1 MSIIAKQTF
10 IAELRERLRTKMTLA
25 EIEELSREISEQLTY
40 YKMERVEEDDGRNE
54 FEEFLSLFINTKRIE
69 GRSEKTLDRY
79 AYILKRYKETDPT
92 PIHKITVYNIRQ
104 YLAKEKT
111 RGIADSTLQ
120 GYRDVFSAF
129 FGWIHRERLIPLNP
143 CANLNPIKCKKEIR
157 LPYTSVEIERLKE
170 VCSSVR
176 DKAIICFLLSTGC
189 RISEVCG
196 LNRADVDFNNLECT
210 VLGKGNKERTV
221 YLDSVAAMQLQKYL
235 DSREDDGEALFIGKG
250 TSRMQ
255 PGGIRKCLRVIGD
268 RAGVPNVHPHRFRR
282 TLATNLIKHG
292 MPIQEVA
299 NILGHEKLDTTMM
312 YVYLDKQSVKNS
324 YKKYS

>member
-235 DSREDDGEALFIGKG
+235 DSREDDDEALFIGKG

>member
-1 MSIIAKQTF
+1 
-10 IAELRERLRTKMTLA
+10 MT
-25 EIEELSREISEQLTY
+25 
-40 YKMERVEEDDGRNE
+40 V
-54 FEEFLSLFINTKRIE
+54 
-69 GRSEKTLDRY
+69 
-79 AYILKRYKETDPT
+79 P
-92 PIHKITVYNIRQ
+92 
-104 YLAKEKT
+104 
-111 RGIADSTLQ
+111 
-120 GYRDVFSAF
+120 
-129 FGWIHRERLIPLNP
+129 
-143 CANLNPIKCKKEIR
+143 
-157 LPYTSVEIERLKE
+157 
-170 VCSSVR
+170 
-176 DKAIICFLLSTGC
+176 
-189 RISEVCG
+189 
-196 LNRADVDFNNLECT
+196 
-210 VLGKGNKERTV
+210 

-235 DSREDDGEALFIGKG
+235 DSREDDDEALFVGKG

>member
-235 DSREDDGEALFIGKG
+235 DSREDDDEALFTGKG

-255 PGGIRKCLRVIGD
+255 PGGIRRCLRVIGN

>member
-235 DSREDDGEALFIGKG
+235 DSREEDGEALFIGKG

>member
-221 YLDSVAAMQLQKYL
+221 YLNSVAAMQLQKYL

>member
-196 LNRADVDFNNLECT
+196 LNRADVDFDNLECT

>member
-235 DSREDDGEALFIGKG
+235 DSRDDDDEALFTGKG

>member
-129 FGWIHRERLIPLNP
+129 FGWIHRERLMPLTP

-235 DSREDDGEALFIGKG
+235 DSREDDDEALFTGKG

>member
-235 DSREDDGEALFIGKG
+235 DSREDNDEALFIGKG

>member
-196 LNRADVDFNNLECT
+196 LNRADVDFNNLEC
-210 VLGKGNKERTV
+210 
-221 YLDSVAAMQLQKYL
+221 S
-235 DSREDDGEALFIGKG
+235 
-250 TSRMQ
+250 
-255 PGGIRKCLRVIGD
+255 
-268 RAGVPNVHPHRFRR
+268 
-282 TLATNLIKHG
+282 
-292 MPIQEVA
+292 
-299 NILGHEKLDTTMM
+299 
-312 YVYLDKQSVKNS
+312 
-324 YKKYS
+324 

>member
-255 PGGIRKCLRVIGD
+255 PSGIRKCLRVIGD

>member
-235 DSREDDGEALFIGKG
+235 DSREDDDEALFIGKG

-255 PGGIRKCLRVIGD
+255 PGGIRRCLRVIGN